1 MKNSEMAYE
10 IYYTGEAEANLRQLK
25 NQGRF
30 DKLKKIKST
39 VKKLKID
46 PKHPGLHTH
55 KNNSIKNFKS
65 QDTFQS
71 YVENK
76 TPGAFRIFWY
86 WGPEKNEITI
96 FAITPHP

>member
-1 MKNSEMAYE
+1 MSYE
-10 IYYTGEAEANLRQLK
+10 IYYTDEAEANLIQLK
-25 NQGRF
+25 NQGRV

-39 VKKLKID
+39 IQKLRTN

-55 KNNSIKNFKS
+55 KNNSIKNPGN

-76 TPGAFRIFWY
+76 TPGAFRLFWY
-86 WGPEKNEITI
+86 WGPEKNKITI
-96 FAITPHP
+96 FAITSHP